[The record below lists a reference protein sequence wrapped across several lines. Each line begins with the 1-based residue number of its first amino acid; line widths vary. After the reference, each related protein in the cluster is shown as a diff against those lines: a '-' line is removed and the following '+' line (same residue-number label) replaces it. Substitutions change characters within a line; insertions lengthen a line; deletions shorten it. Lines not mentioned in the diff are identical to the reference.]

1 MGFVIID
8 SRSFKLLPEA
18 LEACRLYGID
28 AVVLSPCDLRFSRK
42 LVGSFWSAEKS
53 GLNLVLVRCQNN
65 ADSVCDSVYIYAGT
79 GDLVITGDVGVA
91 AYAIEEGAEA
101 IDYRGNLF
109 DPETIETD
117 LKWRDHKRRLW
128 AAGIFDNE
136 DRQPPFTTSDAHQ
149 LAKSIQKFAG
159 TAPVALKAHVKHA
172 RILIDA
178 DNIPVQRVLSVAR
191 LLGVPVHV
199 FHDAAIHTDCKFLLT
214 DPESEEESG
223 GGFWVRRIPVPRG
236 KNAVDRKIIEHCVP
250 GDLILTCDTP
260 LAFACLEK
268 ECTVMDLNGTIHQPE
283 DLSYFRG
290 AEDLQHSRSM
300 HASLVKNTADERQRI
315 TKFLDHLYDALVIPP
330 R

>member
-1 MGFVIID
+1 MGCAIID

-28 AVVLSPCDLRFSRK
+28 TVVLSPCNLRFSTK

-53 GLNLVLVRCQNN
+53 RLNLELVRCQNN
-65 ADSVCDSVYIYAGT
+65 ADSVCDRVYIYAGT

-109 DPETIETD
+109 NPETIETD
-117 LKWRDHKRRLW
+117 LKWRDHNRRLW
-128 AAGIFDNE
+128 AAGIDDSE
-136 DRQPPFTTSDAHQ
+136 DRQPPYTASDAHQ
-149 LAKSIQKFAG
+149 LAKSIRNFAG
-159 TAPVALKAHVKHA
+159 AASIVPQTPVKHVH
-172 RILIDA
+172 ILIDA
-178 DNIPVQRVLSVAR
+178 DNMPVQRILSVAR
-191 LLGVPVHV
+191 FLGTPVHV
-199 FHDAAIHTDCKFLLT
+199 FHDAAIHTNCKLLLT
-214 DPESEEESG
+214 DPKSEEESG

-236 KNAVDRKIIEHCVP
+236 KDAVDMKIIEHCAP

-268 ECTVMDLNGTIHQPE
+268 GCTVMDLNGTIHQPE

-290 AEDLQHSRSM
+290 AEDLQRSRSM
-300 HASLVKNTADERQRI
+300 HASLLKNTADERQRI
-315 TKFLDHLYDALVIPP
+315 TEFMDHLHDALVIPSH
-330 R
+330 